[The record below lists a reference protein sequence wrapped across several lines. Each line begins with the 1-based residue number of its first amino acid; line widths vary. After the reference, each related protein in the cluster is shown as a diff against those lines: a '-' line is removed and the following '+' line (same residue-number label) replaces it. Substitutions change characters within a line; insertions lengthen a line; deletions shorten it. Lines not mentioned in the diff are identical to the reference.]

1 MANAFRQTLIRLL
14 GKAPI
19 RAALQPRILE
29 RVPLQGLVREKVS
42 YCVEPGQRVSAYVF
56 LPEGEGP
63 RPAALCIH
71 QHNREYHL
79 GKSEPA
85 GLSGNPEQYYA
96 LELAKRGYVTLA
108 PDALC
113 FEERQHPILRAAV
126 VEVDEYFRGK
136 RSEFSVPLI
145 FRGTDFQIAIWR
157 RLVRIPYGQTATYSD
172 LARAVGR
179 PRAMRAVGQANHRN
193 PISIVIPC
201 HRVVGSDGRLVGY
214 GGGLWRKEWLLEHEK
229 KHSAG
234 LPGPR

>member
-1 MANAFRQTLIRLL
+1 MTGSGRAYYRSPIGTIEILANEEGVT
-14 GKAPI
+14 
-19 RAALQPRILE
+19 ALNF
-29 RVPLQGLVREKVS
+29 VS
-42 YCVEPGQRVSAYVF
+42 
-56 LPEGEGP
+56 GE
-63 RPAALCIH
+63 PAAF
-71 QHNREYHL
+71 
-79 GKSEPA
+79 P
-85 GLSGNPEQYYA
+85 
-96 LELAKRGYVTLA
+96 
-108 PDALC
+108 
-113 FEERQHPILRAAV
+113 RQHPILRAAV

-145 FRGTDFQIAIWR
+145 LRGTDFQIDIWR

-214 GGGLWRKEWLLEHEK
+214 GGGLWRKGWLLEHEK
-229 KHSAG
+229 KHSAR

>member
-1 MANAFRQTLIRLL
+1 MTGSGRAHYRSPIGTIEILANEEGVT
-14 GKAPI
+14 
-19 RAALQPRILE
+19 ALNF
-29 RVPLQGLVREKVS
+29 VS
-42 YCVEPGQRVSAYVF
+42 
-56 LPEGEGP
+56 GE
-63 RPAALCIH
+63 PAA
-71 QHNREYHL
+71 
-79 GKSEPA
+79 SP
-85 GLSGNPEQYYA
+85 
-96 LELAKRGYVTLA
+96 
-108 PDALC
+108 
-113 FEERQHPILRAAV
+113 RQHPILRAAV